1 MRLGYPLPVKP
12 LRPLLPLLLALGLTA
27 PFVDKPPHIDDPNFL
42 VLARGAALDPWRPHD
57 ILINWQGTTERAF
70 DVLSNPPG
78 VAWWL
83 APWVDAPIEVLHLV
97 MWPWLLLVA
106 WGAARLGEALVGEA
120 EGAAMLL
127 LTSPILLLAAQAL
140 TPDLPLAACALAG
153 LGGFLTA
160 GRGAWAFAL
169 LAGCAALF
177 RYSGICLIPL
187 VLLMGWQR
195 GRLRAALPVILPT
208 LGLALHDLHAYGA
221 WHLLAMTGFQSVSDT
236 PRELVRKGVAAVAT
250 LGGAALLPLALAHR
264 RGWVGAALGLGVG
277 GVGVLLSAQTGVA
290 AAATLLSCAAGGAGL
305 ASLRLSTPA
314 DRLLW
319 CWGVGGLL
327 FLLTLRFAA
336 ARYWLAFWAGPALAT
351 LRLRPPRGA
360 VALACGLQALL
371 ALGLA
376 IDDRAMARA
385 WDEAGARV
393 ARLGVGQLS
402 GHWGWQHSL
411 EARGWRSLEE
421 GARPEG
427 LYAVA
432 EAPWPQEADPTA
444 CLSPILRLTLH
455 DTFWGPRV
463 HSGAG
468 GGNLHAYLVAKAPPV
483 ETYAPWTFSDEPY
496 DTVTVS
502 IPCEDRR

>member
-1 MRLGYPLPVKP
+1 MKP
-12 LRPLLPLLLALGLTA
+12 PRPLLPLLLALGLVA
-27 PFVDKPPHIDDPNFL
+27 PFLDKPPHIDDPNFL

-78 VAWWL
+78 IAWWL
-83 APWVDAPIEVLHLV
+83 APWVDAPVVVQHLV
-97 MWPWLLLVA
+97 MWPWLLVVA

-120 EGAAMLL
+120 EGATALL
-127 LTSPILLLAAQAL
+127 LTSPLLLLAAQAL

-187 VLLMGWQR
+187 LLFAGWQR
-195 GRLRAALPVILPT
+195 GRLSAAWPVVLPT

-221 WHLLAMTGFQSVSDT
+221 WHMMAMTGFQSVSDT
-236 PRELVRKGVAAVAT
+236 PHELARKGIAAVAT

-264 RGWVGAALGLGVG
+264 RGWIGAGLGLVVG
-277 GVGVLLSAQTGVA
+277 GVGVTLSDQTGVA

-336 ARYWLAFWAGPALAT
+336 ARYWLPFWAGPALAT
-351 LRLRPPRGA
+351 LRLHPPRGA
-360 VALACGLQALL
+360 VAVACGLQAVL
-371 ALGLA
+371 ALGLSV
-376 IDDRAMARA
+376 DDRAMARA
-385 WDEAGARV
+385 WARAAERV
-393 ARLGVGQLS
+393 ASLGVGELS
-402 GHWGWQHSL
+402 GHWGWQHAL

-432 EAPWPQEADPTA
+432 AAPWPQEPDPAA
-444 CLSPILRLTLH
+444 CLRPILRFSL
-455 DTFWGPRV
+455 DDSFWGPRV
-463 HSGAG
+463 HSAAG
-468 GGNLHAYLVAKAPPV
+468 GANLHAYLVAASPPV
-483 ETYAPWTFSDEPY
+483 ETYAPWSLHDEPY
-496 DTVTVS
+496 DTVTVYV
-502 IPCEDRR
+502 PCEEGR

>member
-1 MRLGYPLPVKP
+1 MRLGYPLTVKP
-12 LRPLLPLLLALGLTA
+12 LRPLLPLLVAFGLVA

-42 VLARGAALDPWRPHD
+42 VLARGATLDPWRPHD

-78 VAWWL
+78 IAWWL
-83 APWVDAPIEVLHLV
+83 APWVDAPIMVQHLV
-97 MWPWLLLVA
+97 MWPWLVLLA

-127 LTSPILLLAAQAL
+127 LTSPIVLLAAQAL

-169 LAGCAALF
+169 LAGIAALF

-187 VLLMGWQR
+187 VLLAGWQR
-195 GRLRAALPVILPT
+195 GRLISALPVILPT
-208 LGLALHDLHAYGA
+208 LGLALHDQHAYGA
-221 WHLLAMTGFQSVSDT
+221 WHLMAMTGFQSVSDT
-236 PRELVRKGVAAVAT
+236 PRELVRKGIAAAAT

-264 RGWVGAALGLGVG
+264 RGWVGAALGLVLG
-277 GVGVLLSAQTGVA
+277 GVGVALSAQTGVA
-290 AAATLLSCAAGGAGL
+290 AAATLLTCAAGGAGL

-327 FLLTLRFAA
+327 FLLTLRVAA

-385 WDEAGARV
+385 WAEAGERV
-393 ARLGVGQLS
+393 STLGVGQLS

-411 EARGWRSLEE
+411 ESHGWRSLEE
-421 GARPEG
+421 DARPEG

-432 EAPWPQEADPTA
+432 EAPWPQEADPSA
-444 CLSPILRLTLH
+444 CLTPILRLTLH

-463 HSGAG
+463 HSAAG
-468 GGNLHAYLVAKAPPV
+468 GGNLHAYLVAGKPPV
-483 ETYAPWTFSDEPY
+483 ETYAPWTLHDEPY
-496 DTVTVS
+496 DTVTVYT
-502 IPCEDRR
+502 PCEVR